1 MSDRSNNVIVTCIPG
16 GVSKVEAGRTLDGL
30 VETGLLLCWQSPLEG
45 GHGHT
50 LRRLR
55 LSSHK
60 TRSMTSLHVLP
71 VKSITAKVVCRGS
84 WRVINMIS
92 VRSSGTGG
100 RVN

>member
-50 LRRLR
+50 LRR
-55 LSSHK
+55 SAQGFTESYQK
-60 TRSMTSLHVLP
+60 HVR
-71 VKSITAKVVCRGS
+71 KVFQCRRMCQLLAVSDDQAYKVGAEK
-84 WRVINMIS
+84 R
-92 VRSSGTGG
+92 
-100 RVN
+100 